1 MSQGLTL
8 ALKSAGRQTL
18 DIVAE
23 HAERF
28 EVVAL
33 AAGSNLELLAEQIR
47 AVKPK
52 LVAIRHVLSPGLA
65 ELGADHNPSTRKG
78 AVTGWARRLQ
88 SSRR

>member
-1 MSQGLTL
+1 M
-8 ALKSAGRQTL
+8 

-52 LVAIRHVLSPGLA
+52 LVAIR
-65 ELGADHNPSTRKG
+65 
-78 AVTGWARRLQ
+78 
-88 SSRR
+88 